1 MAEKQTPTS
10 KNGSRS
16 SASSQYS
23 NSSSKGSV
31 AVAIARAKAEAA
43 KARLSFAAKEMRMKM
58 EKAQLEASIEFLQ
71 QEKETAAALAEAE
84 ALEAATDPNTEKGSS
99 RLDLNLNPI
108 EPAQRTQEYL
118 IQQAKS
124 HDTLQSI
131 PYVESFSVNETGQR
145 HTGLKPTPPMLT
157 SHYKTELISTPED
170 NTAAMDHRS
179 PKSDIRP
186 TQRSE
191 HLTFSTHNTHGGQ
204 SVHWSPGAAYGDGDR
219 PPDPYLGP
227 TSQKAQDTSSF
238 INALRRF
245 LSVRGPAKQI
255 RSDRGTNFIG
265 ACKELKMPSN
275 INSNTVNTYLSGQGC
290 VWTFNPPH
298 ASHMGGS
305 WERMIGIARR
315 ILDSMFLELKS
326 STLTHEALTTLMAE
340 VAAIINARPLV
351 PVSTD
356 PEDPFIL
363 TPATL
368 LTQKVSLCSSPPG
381 NSKVKDLF
389 KRRWLQVQQ
398 LADTFWDRWRKQYL
412 SSLQTRRKWQ
422 SNQPNIKP
430 GSIVLLK
437 DSQAERNRWPL
448 GLITK
453 TIPSKEG
460 KIRKVEVKVSKPGG
474 SKLFLRPI
482 TETVLL
488 LSAEA

>member
-191 HLTFSTHNTHGGQ
+191 HLTFSTHNTHRGQ
-204 SVHWSPGAAYGDGDR
+204 SVHWSAGAAYGDGDR

-227 TSQKAQDTSSF
+227 TSQKAQGLCLDIQPTPC
-238 INALRRF
+238 
-245 LSVRGPAKQI
+245 LSHGWVLGED
-255 RSDRGTNFIG
+255 DRHS
-265 ACKELKMPSN
+265 KEN
-275 INSNTVNTYLSGQGC
+275 
-290 VWTFNPPH
+290 
-298 ASHMGGS
+298 
-305 WERMIGIARR
+305 
-315 ILDSMFLELKS
+315 
-326 STLTHEALTTLMAE
+326 
-340 VAAIINARPLV
+340 
-351 PVSTD
+351 
-356 PEDPFIL
+356 
-363 TPATL
+363 
-368 LTQKVSLCSSPPG
+368 
-381 NSKVKDLF
+381 
-389 KRRWLQVQQ
+389 
-398 LADTFWDRWRKQYL
+398 
-412 SSLQTRRKWQ
+412 
-422 SNQPNIKP
+422 
-430 GSIVLLK
+430 
-437 DSQAERNRWPL
+437 L
-448 GLITK
+448 GLYVPRAKEFYAYSRSTYHSHGRSGRHHQCK
-453 TIPSKEG
+453 TLGPS
-460 KIRKVEVKVSKPGG
+460 
-474 SKLFLRPI
+474 LYRP
-482 TETVLL
+482 
-488 LSAEA
+488 